1 MSNPSRREPLAHTL
15 MFWTLTGMAVAAA
28 VPCFLVP
35 PIDAYMTLLAA
46 EQRAQANVQHLEGL
60 IAKQV
65 SLQDALRTDP
75 QVNVRLAQRE
85 LAYRPLGE
93 MMYIEQSRTP
103 TPPKPIALT
112 GGAAELQPP
121 GWMMKL
127 YPQHWAKIYRR
138 QGTRYVVLSM
148 SILLIIFALVGYG
161 ERPAPVPMAG

>member
-1 MSNPSRREPLAHTL
+1 MSNPSRREPLAHML
-15 MFWTLTGMAVAAA
+15 MFWTLAGMASVVA

-35 PIDAYMTLLAA
+35 PIDAYVKLLAA

-65 SLQDALRTDP
+65 SLQEALRTDP

-93 MMYIEQSRTP
+93 MMYIEQSP
-103 TPPKPIALT
+103 TPSKPTGLT

-148 SILLIIFALVGYG
+148 SVLLIIFALVGYG
-161 ERPAPVPMAG
+161 ERSASVPMAL

>member
-46 EQRAQANVQHLEGL
+46 EQRAQTNVQHLEAL
-60 IAKQV
+60 IAKQA
-65 SLQDALRTDP
+65 SLQEALRTDP

-93 MMYIEQSRTP
+93 MMYIEQSLSP
-103 TPPKPIALT
+103 TPPKTTGLT

-161 ERPAPVPMAG
+161 ERPASVPMAA

>member
-15 MFWTLTGMAVAAA
+15 MFWTLTGMAVVAA

-35 PIDAYMTLLAA
+35 PIDAYMKLLAA

-65 SLQDALRTDP
+65 SLEEALRTDP

-93 MMYIEQSRTP
+93 MMYIEQFHTP
-103 TPPKPIALT
+103 TPPKPTGLT
-112 GGAAELQPP
+112 GGAAELSPP

-138 QGTRYVVLSM
+138 QGTRYVVLTM
-148 SILLIIFALVGYG
+148 SVLLIVFALVGYG
-161 ERPAPVPMAG
+161 ERPASVPMAG